1 MTDSDASTA
10 TSPAA
15 PAAAPAPPA
24 SKRIARAKLLEKDA
38 EKVVLTFTGY
48 TTGQVQKPTHQMH
61 LLVNTPV
68 KTEPGKRILGS
79 IRVEARRIDVCGT
92 GGSYVE
98 PVYGRPRRIQGN
110 IIEIDSS
117 NGCVIVDAGM
127 PIVAKLDHLQRTSD
141 FNVGDHVTFGVKA
154 GATFYPAS

>member
-1 MTDSDASTA
+1 MTD
-10 TSPAA
+10 
-15 PAAAPAPPA
+15 AAAVQPKPEP
-24 SKRIARAKLLEKDA
+24 KRIARAKLLEKSA
-38 EKVVLTFTGY
+38 ESVVLTFTAGA
-48 TTGQVQKPTHQMH
+48 TGQIQKPTHQMH

-68 KTEPGKRILGS
+68 RTELGKRILGT

-117 NGCVIVDAGM
+117 NGCIIVDAGM
-127 PIVAKLDHLQRTSD
+127 PIVAKLDRLQKSSE
-141 FNVGDHVTFGVKA
+141 FKMGDHVTFAVKP